1 MQALIGPLQEL
12 AEFEAIQKE
21 KQKEAGVLQI
31 SGCDKFSENAYDVRT
46 GRWL

>member
-12 AEFEAIQKE
+12 AETERSRSTADIR
-21 KQKEAGVLQI
+21 L
-31 SGCDKFSENAYDVRT
+31 CKFSENAYDVRT